1 MRLEVTIQSSDIRF
15 KAGVIREQR
24 VLNID
29 FGASPTLSYTTNADN
44 TINLRYTGIAA
55 ETVVND
61 IVTRASL
68 EGMNLGGGSSG
79 GSDIT
84 CYSYSSLNGSTN
96 PYSDTDT
103 NKTFNAYSIWEI
115 NKRLAAVEA
124 LSGVDFDK
132 VFEVQYDQDGT
143 TPLSIKAKY
152 PLWSVGSIAA
162 GGLGSETTGGGT
174 TDPGDLT
181 GYALESWVTEQLANY
196 VTDTELTNALAGV
209 GEGGTVNLENYR
221 QKDDGAFTVDINGVN
236 AVFSGAVTAQNIT
249 LKYSES
255 VSANI
260 SIDAQ
265 GNIYVSGNFYSNG
278 SIAAGG
284 LGDGGTGAVEL
295 TGYATQTWVT
305 EQLSGYAVSS
315 HEHSYVTEQ
324 QLSDAIASVIGGG
337 TVDLTGYATQTW
349 VSQQLNG
356 YSTTSH
362 NHDAAYAA
370 KTHSHDYA
378 ASNHNHNGVYA
389 DSSHTHTSYADVNHS
404 HTSYASEIRLGS
416 YTYGIS
422 GTNQISISQ
431 AALVQAIGTLA
442 VANGGTGLTSLT
454 SGAALIGNGTNGVS
468 LRSITNN
475 TTATA
480 VTANT
485 NLVTANTLYYHT
497 GSTGIAWDASSL
509 NLSSS
514 GSISWNGTAYI
525 TKSTF
530 LYLGNASYVTCLRGS
545 IIYTDGNIVPTSSFS
560 MSTNNG
566 YDLGATDKVFRKAY
580 VNAIRL
586 GTPSGYIE
594 LTYENNALKIAGN
607 AYATGSIAAGQTGS

>member
-68 EGMNLGGGSSG
+68 AGIDLGGGSSG

-96 PYSDTDT
+96 PYSNSST
-103 NKTFNAYSIWEI
+103 NETFNAYTIWEI
-115 NKRLAAVEA
+115 NRRLAAVEA

-209 GEGGTVNLENYR
+209 GGGGTVNLENYR

-236 AVFSGAVTAQNIT
+236 AVFSGAVTAQSIT

-265 GNIYVSGNFYSNG
+265 GNIYVSGNFYANG

-284 LGDGGTGAVEL
+284 LGNGGTGAVDI
-295 TGYATQTWVT
+295 TGYATQAWVT
-305 EQLSGYAVSS
+305 DQLSGYSASD
-315 HEHSYVTEQ
+315 HTHNYVTEQ
-324 QLSDAIASVIGGG
+324 QLSDAIASVSGVGS
-337 TVDLTGYATQTW
+337 GYATQTW

-356 YSTTSH
+356 YSTTG
-362 NHDAAYAA
+362 HDHDTAYAA
-370 KTHSHDYA
+370 KTHTHDYA
-378 ASNHNHNGVYA
+378 ASNHNHNSLYA
-389 DSSHTHTSYADVNHS
+389 TILHTHTGYADVNHS
-404 HTSYASEIRLGS
+404 HANYASEIRLGS

-431 AALVQAIGTLA
+431 AALIQAIGTVA

-454 SGAALIGNGTNGVS
+454 SGAALIGNGTSGVS

-475 TTATA
+475 TSATS

-485 NLVTANTLYYHT
+485 NLITANTLYYHT
-497 GSTGIAWDASSL
+497 GSTVVAWNASSL

-514 GSISWNGTAYI
+514 GSISWNGTACI

-530 LYLGNASYVTCLRGS
+530 LYLGNVSYVTCLRGS
-545 IIYTDGNIVPTSSFS
+545 TIYTDNTFSPTSSNS
-560 MSTNNG
+560 
-566 YDLGATDKVFRKAY
+566 YDLGASDKVFRKAY

-586 GTPSGYIE
+586 GTSSGYIE